1 VTRRVVPAALVLVLV
16 VAACGDD
23 TADTAPATGI
33 RGKATMGPQCPVE
46 VAGSPCPDSP
56 FVGQIKVLT
65 PQEVEV
71 DTVLTDDQGRFQV
84 TLVPGSYVVIAD
96 TGGPGPP
103 FPEPQRVLVPEEGFA
118 EVTLLV
124 DTGIR

>member
-1 VTRRVVPAALVLVLV
+1 MRRLLPAALALVLVL
-16 VAACGDD
+16 AACGEDA
-23 TADTAPATGI
+23 ADTTPTTGI
-33 RGKATMGPQCPVE
+33 RGRATLGPRCPVE
-46 VAGSPCPDSP
+46 VAGSPCPDAP
-56 FVGQIKVLT
+56 FVGQITVLT
-65 PQEVEV
+65 PQNVEV

-84 TLVPGSYVVIAD
+84 RLVPGSYVVIAD